1 MSDENKVL
9 LRVSNLKQYFP
20 IGKKKM
26 GKPQSF
32 VKANDGIS
40 LNIYEGET
48 FGLVGES
55 GCGKSTFG
63 RTLLQLYRQTGG
75 RTVYYGR
82 TVEDFDLKYV
92 EEIFK
97 NLPDKKKKCEELLDK
112 VKKLEAD
119 YAKMPEGTE
128 EEKIAKKVAGQH
140 LAEMESEADND
151 LLDITALI
159 GGLYTLDETALAEA
173 GRHYLAEYLAMKEI
187 RKINAQ
193 ADEFEKNGKS
203 AKAGEVKKKI
213 PELQKKVQAE
223 LAEIDKIRDNCKKD
237 EDFEK
242 YEVQKDDGI
251 NLANLTDA
259 EMRYLRR
266 DLQLIFQDPYSSL
279 NPRMTV
285 GQIIGEGLMA
295 HNIFKKGDPKMQDYI
310 MEIMEKCGLASY
322 FIHRYPHQF
331 SGGMKQRVIIAMAV
345 CCKPKLI
352 IADEPTTALDV
363 TVQAQVLE
371 LLKEL
376 QRDMDTAI
384 LLITHNLGVVWEMCD
399 KVMVMYAGN
408 TVEFTDTK
416 TLYSNPRHPY
426 TWGLLDSM
434 PKLSD
439 ESKGELK
446 TIPGTPPD
454 LRLTGKC
461 CNFYNR
467 CPYVTEA
474 CTQSVPPLVEVEP
487 GHFVACHR
495 QNLTNKL
502 EKGEGLKDE

>member
-1 MSDENKVL
+1 MSENILTVKDLKTYFYTASGVAKAVDG
-9 LRVSNLKQYFP
+9 VSF
-20 IGKKKM
+20 
-26 GKPQSF
+26 
-32 VKANDGIS
+32 
-40 LNIYEGET
+40 NIAKGET
-48 FGLVGES
+48 MGIVGES
-55 GCGKSTFG
+55 GSGKSVTSSSIIRLLPP
-63 RTLLQLYRQTGG
+63 RTGKIVGG
-75 RTVYYGR
+75 S
-82 TVEDFDLKYV
+82 
-92 EEIFK
+92 I
-97 NLPDKKKKCEELLDK
+97 
-112 VKKLEAD
+112 
-119 YAKMPEGTE
+119 
-128 EEKIAKKVAGQH
+128 
-140 LAEMESEADND
+140 
-151 LLDITALI
+151 
-159 GGLYTLDETALAEA
+159 
-173 GRHYLAEYLAMKEI
+173 
-187 RKINAQ
+187 
-193 ADEFEKNGKS
+193 EFEGKDVLALS
-203 AKAGEVKKKI
+203 KK
-213 PELQKKVQAE
+213 ELN
-223 LAEIDKIRDNCKKD
+223 DFRGKD
-237 EDFEK
+237 IA
-242 YEVQKDDGI
+242 V
-251 NLANLTDA
+251 
-259 EMRYLRR
+259 
-266 DLQLIFQDPYSSL
+266 IFQDPMTSL
-279 NPRMTV
+279 DPVFKIGKQMTEM
-285 GQIIGEGLMA
+285 IMA
-295 HNIFKKGDPKMQDYI
+295 HQNVTKDEAWKMSVEALSKVGI
-310 MEIMEKCGLASY
+310 PEPEKRMNSY
-322 FIHRYPHQF
+322 PYEL
-331 SGGMKQRVIIAMAV
+331 SGGMCQRVIIAMAV

-352 IADEPTTALDV
+352 IADERTTALDV

>member
-1 MSDENKVL
+1 MSENILTVKDLKTYFYTASGIAKAVDG
-9 LRVSNLKQYFP
+9 VSF
-20 IGKKKM
+20 
-26 GKPQSF
+26 
-32 VKANDGIS
+32 
-40 LNIYEGET
+40 NIAKGET
-48 FGLVGES
+48 MGIVGES
-55 GCGKSTFG
+55 GSGKSVTSSSIIRLLPP
-63 RTLLQLYRQTGG
+63 RTGKIVGG
-75 RTVYYGR
+75 S
-82 TVEDFDLKYV
+82 
-92 EEIFK
+92 I
-97 NLPDKKKKCEELLDK
+97 
-112 VKKLEAD
+112 
-119 YAKMPEGTE
+119 
-128 EEKIAKKVAGQH
+128 
-140 LAEMESEADND
+140 
-151 LLDITALI
+151 
-159 GGLYTLDETALAEA
+159 
-173 GRHYLAEYLAMKEI
+173 
-187 RKINAQ
+187 
-193 ADEFEKNGKS
+193 EFEGKDVLALS
-203 AKAGEVKKKI
+203 KK
-213 PELQKKVQAE
+213 ELN
-223 LAEIDKIRDNCKKD
+223 DFRGKD
-237 EDFEK
+237 IA
-242 YEVQKDDGI
+242 V
-251 NLANLTDA
+251 
-259 EMRYLRR
+259 
-266 DLQLIFQDPYSSL
+266 IFQDPMTSL
-279 NPRMTV
+279 DPDFKIGKQMTEM
-285 GQIIGEGLMA
+285 IMA
-295 HNIFKKGDPKMQDYI
+295 HQNVTKDEAWK
-310 MEIMEKCGLASY
+310 
-322 FIHRYPHQF
+322 
-331 SGGMKQRVIIAMAV
+331 MAV
-345 CCKPKLI
+345 EALNCCKPKLI

-454 LRLTGKC
+454 LRLTGEC

>member
-1 MSDENKVL
+1 MAMVQSLYTASGIAKAVDG
-9 LRVSNLKQYFP
+9 VSF
-20 IGKKKM
+20 
-26 GKPQSF
+26 
-32 VKANDGIS
+32 
-40 LNIYEGET
+40 NIAKGET
-48 FGLVGES
+48 MGIVGES
-55 GCGKSTFG
+55 GSGKSVTSSSIIRLLPP
-63 RTLLQLYRQTGG
+63 RTGKIVGG
-75 RTVYYGR
+75 S
-82 TVEDFDLKYV
+82 
-92 EEIFK
+92 I
-97 NLPDKKKKCEELLDK
+97 
-112 VKKLEAD
+112 
-119 YAKMPEGTE
+119 
-128 EEKIAKKVAGQH
+128 
-140 LAEMESEADND
+140 
-151 LLDITALI
+151 
-159 GGLYTLDETALAEA
+159 
-173 GRHYLAEYLAMKEI
+173 
-187 RKINAQ
+187 
-193 ADEFEKNGKS
+193 EFEGKDVLALS
-203 AKAGEVKKKI
+203 KK
-213 PELQKKVQAE
+213 ELN
-223 LAEIDKIRDNCKKD
+223 DFRGKD
-237 EDFEK
+237 IA
-242 YEVQKDDGI
+242 V
-251 NLANLTDA
+251 
-259 EMRYLRR
+259 
-266 DLQLIFQDPYSSL
+266 IFQDPMTSL
-279 NPRMTV
+279 DPVFKIGKQMTEM
-285 GQIIGEGLMA
+285 IMA
-295 HNIFKKGDPKMQDYI
+295 HQNVTKDEAWKMAVEALSKVGI
-310 MEIMEKCGLASY
+310 PEPEKRMNSY
-322 FIHRYPHQF
+322 PYEL
-331 SGGMKQRVIIAMAV
+331 SGGMCQRVIIAMAV

>member
-1 MSDENKVL
+1 MSENILTVKDLKTYFYTASGVAKAVDG
-9 LRVSNLKQYFP
+9 VSF
-20 IGKKKM
+20 
-26 GKPQSF
+26 
-32 VKANDGIS
+32 
-40 LNIYEGET
+40 NIAKGET
-48 FGLVGES
+48 MGIVGES
-55 GCGKSTFG
+55 GSGKSVTSSSIIRLLPP
-63 RTLLQLYRQTGG
+63 RTGKIVGG
-75 RTVYYGR
+75 S
-82 TVEDFDLKYV
+82 
-92 EEIFK
+92 I
-97 NLPDKKKKCEELLDK
+97 
-112 VKKLEAD
+112 
-119 YAKMPEGTE
+119 
-128 EEKIAKKVAGQH
+128 
-140 LAEMESEADND
+140 
-151 LLDITALI
+151 
-159 GGLYTLDETALAEA
+159 
-173 GRHYLAEYLAMKEI
+173 
-187 RKINAQ
+187 
-193 ADEFEKNGKS
+193 EFEGKDVLALS
-203 AKAGEVKKKI
+203 KK
-213 PELQKKVQAE
+213 ELN
-223 LAEIDKIRDNCKKD
+223 DFRGKD
-237 EDFEK
+237 IA
-242 YEVQKDDGI
+242 V
-251 NLANLTDA
+251 
-259 EMRYLRR
+259 
-266 DLQLIFQDPYSSL
+266 IFQDPMTSL
-279 NPRMTV
+279 DPVFKIGKQMTEM
-285 GQIIGEGLMA
+285 IMA
-295 HNIFKKGDPKMQDYI
+295 HQNVTKDEAWKMAVEALNKVGI
-310 MEIMEKCGLASY
+310 PEPEKRMNSY
-322 FIHRYPHQF
+322 PYEL
-331 SGGMKQRVIIAMAV
+331 SGGMCQRVIIAMAV

-399 KVMVMYAGN
+399 NVMVMYAGN

-416 TLYSNPRHPY
+416 TLYSNPCHPY

-454 LRLTGKC
+454 LRLTGQC

>member
-1 MSDENKVL
+1 MSENILTVKDLKTYFYTASGIAKAVDG
-9 LRVSNLKQYFP
+9 VSF
-20 IGKKKM
+20 
-26 GKPQSF
+26 
-32 VKANDGIS
+32 
-40 LNIYEGET
+40 NIAKGET
-48 FGLVGES
+48 MGIVGES
-55 GCGKSTFG
+55 GSGKSVTSSSIIRLLPP
-63 RTLLQLYRQTGG
+63 RTGKIVGG
-75 RTVYYGR
+75 S
-82 TVEDFDLKYV
+82 
-92 EEIFK
+92 I
-97 NLPDKKKKCEELLDK
+97 
-112 VKKLEAD
+112 
-119 YAKMPEGTE
+119 
-128 EEKIAKKVAGQH
+128 
-140 LAEMESEADND
+140 
-151 LLDITALI
+151 
-159 GGLYTLDETALAEA
+159 
-173 GRHYLAEYLAMKEI
+173 
-187 RKINAQ
+187 
-193 ADEFEKNGKS
+193 EFEGKDVLALS
-203 AKAGEVKKKI
+203 KK
-213 PELQKKVQAE
+213 EL
-223 LAEIDKIRDNCKKD
+223 N
-237 EDFEK
+237 DFRGNDIA
-242 YEVQKDDGI
+242 V
-251 NLANLTDA
+251 
-259 EMRYLRR
+259 
-266 DLQLIFQDPYSSL
+266 IFQDPMTSL
-279 NPRMTV
+279 DPVFKIGKQMTEM
-285 GQIIGEGLMA
+285 IMA
-295 HNIFKKGDPKMQDYI
+295 HQTVTKDEAWKMAVEALSKVGI
-310 MEIMEKCGLASY
+310 PEPEKRMNSY
-322 FIHRYPHQF
+322 PYEL
-331 SGGMKQRVIIAMAV
+331 SGGMCQRVIIAMAV

-454 LRLTGKC
+454 LRLTGEC

-495 QNLTNKL
+495 QNLPINWRK
-502 EKGEGLKDE
+502 ERA

>member
-1 MSDENKVL
+1 MSENILTVKDLKTYFYTASGIAKAVDG
-9 LRVSNLKQYFP
+9 VSF
-20 IGKKKM
+20 
-26 GKPQSF
+26 
-32 VKANDGIS
+32 
-40 LNIYEGET
+40 NIAKGET
-48 FGLVGES
+48 MGIVGES
-55 GCGKSTFG
+55 GSGKSVTSSSIIRLLPP
-63 RTLLQLYRQTGG
+63 RTGKIVGG
-75 RTVYYGR
+75 S
-82 TVEDFDLKYV
+82 
-92 EEIFK
+92 I
-97 NLPDKKKKCEELLDK
+97 
-112 VKKLEAD
+112 
-119 YAKMPEGTE
+119 
-128 EEKIAKKVAGQH
+128 
-140 LAEMESEADND
+140 
-151 LLDITALI
+151 
-159 GGLYTLDETALAEA
+159 
-173 GRHYLAEYLAMKEI
+173 
-187 RKINAQ
+187 
-193 ADEFEKNGKS
+193 EFEGKDVLALS
-203 AKAGEVKKKI
+203 KK
-213 PELQKKVQAE
+213 ELN
-223 LAEIDKIRDNCKKD
+223 DFRGKD
-237 EDFEK
+237 IA
-242 YEVQKDDGI
+242 V
-251 NLANLTDA
+251 
-259 EMRYLRR
+259 
-266 DLQLIFQDPYSSL
+266 IFQDPMTSL
-279 NPRMTV
+279 DPVFKIGKQMTEM
-285 GQIIGEGLMA
+285 IMA
-295 HNIFKKGDPKMQDYI
+295 HQNVTKDEAWKMAVEALSKVGI
-310 MEIMEKCGLASY
+310 PEPEKRMNSY
-322 FIHRYPHQF
+322 PYEL
-331 SGGMKQRVIIAMAV
+331 SGGMCQRVIIAMAV

-439 ESKGELK
+439 ESKDELK

-454 LRLTGKC
+454 LRLTGEC

>member
-1 MSDENKVL
+1 MSENILTVKDLKTYFYTASGIAKAVDG
-9 LRVSNLKQYFP
+9 VSF
-20 IGKKKM
+20 
-26 GKPQSF
+26 
-32 VKANDGIS
+32 
-40 LNIYEGET
+40 NIAKGET
-48 FGLVGES
+48 MGIVGES
-55 GCGKSTFG
+55 GSGKSVTSSSIIRLLPP
-63 RTLLQLYRQTGG
+63 RTGKIVGG
-75 RTVYYGR
+75 S
-82 TVEDFDLKYV
+82 
-92 EEIFK
+92 I
-97 NLPDKKKKCEELLDK
+97 
-112 VKKLEAD
+112 
-119 YAKMPEGTE
+119 
-128 EEKIAKKVAGQH
+128 
-140 LAEMESEADND
+140 
-151 LLDITALI
+151 
-159 GGLYTLDETALAEA
+159 
-173 GRHYLAEYLAMKEI
+173 
-187 RKINAQ
+187 
-193 ADEFEKNGKS
+193 EFEGKDVLALS
-203 AKAGEVKKKI
+203 KK
-213 PELQKKVQAE
+213 ELN
-223 LAEIDKIRDNCKKD
+223 DFRGKD
-237 EDFEK
+237 IA
-242 YEVQKDDGI
+242 V
-251 NLANLTDA
+251 
-259 EMRYLRR
+259 
-266 DLQLIFQDPYSSL
+266 IFQDPMTSL
-279 NPRMTV
+279 DPV
-285 GQIIGEGLMA
+285 FKIGKQRTEMIMA
-295 HNIFKKGDPKMQDYI
+295 HQNVTKDEAWKMSVEALSKVGI
-310 MEIMEKCGLASY
+310 PEPEKRMNSY
-322 FIHRYPHQF
+322 PYEL
-331 SGGMKQRVIIAMAV
+331 SGGMCQRVIIAMAV

>member
-1 MSDENKVL
+1 MSENILTVKDLKTYFYTASGIAKAVDG
-9 LRVSNLKQYFP
+9 VSF
-20 IGKKKM
+20 
-26 GKPQSF
+26 
-32 VKANDGIS
+32 
-40 LNIYEGET
+40 NIAKGET
-48 FGLVGES
+48 MGIVGES
-55 GCGKSTFG
+55 GSGKSVTSSSIIRLLPP
-63 RTLLQLYRQTGG
+63 RTGKIVGG
-75 RTVYYGR
+75 S
-82 TVEDFDLKYV
+82 
-92 EEIFK
+92 I
-97 NLPDKKKKCEELLDK
+97 
-112 VKKLEAD
+112 
-119 YAKMPEGTE
+119 
-128 EEKIAKKVAGQH
+128 
-140 LAEMESEADND
+140 
-151 LLDITALI
+151 
-159 GGLYTLDETALAEA
+159 
-173 GRHYLAEYLAMKEI
+173 
-187 RKINAQ
+187 
-193 ADEFEKNGKS
+193 EFEGKDVLALS
-203 AKAGEVKKKI
+203 KK
-213 PELQKKVQAE
+213 ELN
-223 LAEIDKIRDNCKKD
+223 DFRGKD
-237 EDFEK
+237 IA
-242 YEVQKDDGI
+242 V
-251 NLANLTDA
+251 
-259 EMRYLRR
+259 
-266 DLQLIFQDPYSSL
+266 IFQDPMTSL
-279 NPRMTV
+279 DPVFKIGKQMTEM
-285 GQIIGEGLMA
+285 IMA
-295 HNIFKKGDPKMQDYI
+295 HQNVTKDEAWKMAVEALSKVGI
-310 MEIMEKCGLASY
+310 PEPEKRMNSY
-322 FIHRYPHQF
+322 PYEL
-331 SGGMKQRVIIAMAV
+331 SGGMCQRVIIAMAV

-454 LRLTGKC
+454 LRLTGEC

-474 CTQSVPPLVEVEP
+474 CTQSVPPLVVVEP

>member
-1 MSDENKVL
+1 MSENILTVKDLKTYFYTASGIAKAVDG
-9 LRVSNLKQYFP
+9 VSF
-20 IGKKKM
+20 
-26 GKPQSF
+26 
-32 VKANDGIS
+32 
-40 LNIYEGET
+40 NIAKGET
-48 FGLVGES
+48 MGIVGES
-55 GCGKSTFG
+55 GSGKSVTSSSIIRLLPP
-63 RTLLQLYRQTGG
+63 RTGKIVGG
-75 RTVYYGR
+75 S
-82 TVEDFDLKYV
+82 
-92 EEIFK
+92 I
-97 NLPDKKKKCEELLDK
+97 
-112 VKKLEAD
+112 
-119 YAKMPEGTE
+119 
-128 EEKIAKKVAGQH
+128 
-140 LAEMESEADND
+140 
-151 LLDITALI
+151 
-159 GGLYTLDETALAEA
+159 
-173 GRHYLAEYLAMKEI
+173 
-187 RKINAQ
+187 
-193 ADEFEKNGKS
+193 EFEGKDVLALS
-203 AKAGEVKKKI
+203 KK
-213 PELQKKVQAE
+213 ELN
-223 LAEIDKIRDNCKKD
+223 DFRGKD
-237 EDFEK
+237 IA
-242 YEVQKDDGI
+242 V
-251 NLANLTDA
+251 
-259 EMRYLRR
+259 
-266 DLQLIFQDPYSSL
+266 IFQDPMTSL
-279 NPRMTV
+279 DPVFKIGKQMTEM
-285 GQIIGEGLMA
+285 IMA
-295 HNIFKKGDPKMQDYI
+295 HQNVTKDEAWKMAVEALSKVGI
-310 MEIMEKCGLASY
+310 PEPEKRMNSY
-322 FIHRYPHQF
+322 PYEL
-331 SGGMKQRVIIAMAV
+331 SGGMCQRVIIAMAV

-454 LRLTGKC
+454 LRLTGEC

-502 EKGEGLKDE
+502 EKGEGLKHE

>member
-1 MSDENKVL
+1 MSENILTVKDLKTYFYTASGIAKAVDG
-9 LRVSNLKQYFP
+9 VSF
-20 IGKKKM
+20 
-26 GKPQSF
+26 
-32 VKANDGIS
+32 
-40 LNIYEGET
+40 NIAKGET
-48 FGLVGES
+48 MGIVGES
-55 GCGKSTFG
+55 GSGKSVTSSSIIRLLPP
-63 RTLLQLYRQTGG
+63 RTGKIVGG
-75 RTVYYGR
+75 S
-82 TVEDFDLKYV
+82 
-92 EEIFK
+92 I
-97 NLPDKKKKCEELLDK
+97 
-112 VKKLEAD
+112 
-119 YAKMPEGTE
+119 
-128 EEKIAKKVAGQH
+128 
-140 LAEMESEADND
+140 
-151 LLDITALI
+151 
-159 GGLYTLDETALAEA
+159 
-173 GRHYLAEYLAMKEI
+173 
-187 RKINAQ
+187 
-193 ADEFEKNGKS
+193 EFEGKDVLALS
-203 AKAGEVKKKI
+203 KK
-213 PELQKKVQAE
+213 ELN
-223 LAEIDKIRDNCKKD
+223 DFRGKD
-237 EDFEK
+237 IA
-242 YEVQKDDGI
+242 V
-251 NLANLTDA
+251 
-259 EMRYLRR
+259 
-266 DLQLIFQDPYSSL
+266 IFQDSMTSL
-279 NPRMTV
+279 DPVFKIGKQMTEM
-285 GQIIGEGLMA
+285 IMA
-295 HNIFKKGDPKMQDYI
+295 HQNVTKDEAWKMSVEALSKVGI
-310 MEIMEKCGLASY
+310 PEPEKRMNSY
-322 FIHRYPHQF
+322 PYEL
-331 SGGMKQRVIIAMAV
+331 SGGMCQRVIIAMAV

>member
-1 MSDENKVL
+1 MSENILTVKDLKTYFYTASGIAKAVDG
-9 LRVSNLKQYFP
+9 VSF
-20 IGKKKM
+20 
-26 GKPQSF
+26 
-32 VKANDGIS
+32 
-40 LNIYEGET
+40 NIAKGET
-48 FGLVGES
+48 MGIVGES
-55 GCGKSTFG
+55 GSGKSVTSSSIIRLLPP
-63 RTLLQLYRQTGG
+63 RTGKIVGG
-75 RTVYYGR
+75 S
-82 TVEDFDLKYV
+82 
-92 EEIFK
+92 I
-97 NLPDKKKKCEELLDK
+97 
-112 VKKLEAD
+112 
-119 YAKMPEGTE
+119 
-128 EEKIAKKVAGQH
+128 
-140 LAEMESEADND
+140 
-151 LLDITALI
+151 
-159 GGLYTLDETALAEA
+159 
-173 GRHYLAEYLAMKEI
+173 
-187 RKINAQ
+187 
-193 ADEFEKNGKS
+193 EFEG
-203 AKAGEVKKKI
+203 
-213 PELQKKVQAE
+213 
-223 LAEIDKIRDNCKKD
+223 
-237 EDFEK
+237 
-242 YEVQKDDGI
+242 KDD
-251 NLANLTDA
+251 LALSKKELNDFRGKDIA
-259 EMRYLRR
+259 V
-266 DLQLIFQDPYSSL
+266 IFQDPMTSL
-279 NPRMTV
+279 DPVFKIGKQMTEM
-285 GQIIGEGLMA
+285 IMA
-295 HNIFKKGDPKMQDYI
+295 HQNVTKDEAWKMSVEALSKVGI
-310 MEIMEKCGLASY
+310 PEPEKRMNSY
-322 FIHRYPHQF
+322 PYEL
-331 SGGMKQRVIIAMAV
+331 SGGMCQRVIIAMAV

>member
-1 MSDENKVL
+1 MSENILTVKDLKTYFYTASGVAKAVDG
-9 LRVSNLKQYFP
+9 VSF
-20 IGKKKM
+20 
-26 GKPQSF
+26 
-32 VKANDGIS
+32 
-40 LNIYEGET
+40 NIAKGET
-48 FGLVGES
+48 MGIVGES
-55 GCGKSTFG
+55 GSGKSVTSSSIIRLLPP
-63 RTLLQLYRQTGG
+63 RTGKIVGG
-75 RTVYYGR
+75 S
-82 TVEDFDLKYV
+82 
-92 EEIFK
+92 I
-97 NLPDKKKKCEELLDK
+97 
-112 VKKLEAD
+112 
-119 YAKMPEGTE
+119 
-128 EEKIAKKVAGQH
+128 
-140 LAEMESEADND
+140 
-151 LLDITALI
+151 
-159 GGLYTLDETALAEA
+159 
-173 GRHYLAEYLAMKEI
+173 
-187 RKINAQ
+187 
-193 ADEFEKNGKS
+193 EFEGKDVLALS
-203 AKAGEVKKKI
+203 KK
-213 PELQKKVQAE
+213 ELN
-223 LAEIDKIRDNCKKD
+223 DFRGKD
-237 EDFEK
+237 IA
-242 YEVQKDDGI
+242 VV
-251 NLANLTDA
+251 
-259 EMRYLRR
+259 
-266 DLQLIFQDPYSSL
+266 FQDPMTSL
-279 NPRMTV
+279 DPVFKIGKQMTEM
-285 GQIIGEGLMA
+285 IMA
-295 HNIFKKGDPKMQDYI
+295 HQNVTKDEAWKMAVEALNKVGI
-310 MEIMEKCGLASY
+310 PEPEKRMNSY
-322 FIHRYPHQF
+322 PYEL
-331 SGGMKQRVIIAMAV
+331 SGGMCQRVIIAMAV

-376 QRDMDTAI
+376 QRNMDTAI

-416 TLYSNPRHPY
+416 TLYSNPCHPY

>member
-1 MSDENKVL
+1 MSENILTVKDLKTYFYTASGIANAVDG
-9 LRVSNLKQYFP
+9 VSF
-20 IGKKKM
+20 
-26 GKPQSF
+26 
-32 VKANDGIS
+32 
-40 LNIYEGET
+40 NIAKGET
-48 FGLVGES
+48 MGIVGES
-55 GCGKSTFG
+55 GSGKSVTSSSIIRLLPP
-63 RTLLQLYRQTGG
+63 RTGKIVGG
-75 RTVYYGR
+75 S
-82 TVEDFDLKYV
+82 
-92 EEIFK
+92 I
-97 NLPDKKKKCEELLDK
+97 
-112 VKKLEAD
+112 
-119 YAKMPEGTE
+119 
-128 EEKIAKKVAGQH
+128 
-140 LAEMESEADND
+140 
-151 LLDITALI
+151 
-159 GGLYTLDETALAEA
+159 
-173 GRHYLAEYLAMKEI
+173 
-187 RKINAQ
+187 
-193 ADEFEKNGKS
+193 EFEGKDVLALS
-203 AKAGEVKKKI
+203 KK
-213 PELQKKVQAE
+213 ELN
-223 LAEIDKIRDNCKKD
+223 DFRGKD
-237 EDFEK
+237 IA
-242 YEVQKDDGI
+242 V
-251 NLANLTDA
+251 
-259 EMRYLRR
+259 
-266 DLQLIFQDPYSSL
+266 IFQDPMTSL
-279 NPRMTV
+279 DPVFKIGKQMTEM
-285 GQIIGEGLMA
+285 IMA
-295 HNIFKKGDPKMQDYI
+295 HQNVTKDEAWKMAVEALSKVGI
-310 MEIMEKCGLASY
+310 PEPEKRMNSY
-322 FIHRYPHQF
+322 PYEL
-331 SGGMKQRVIIAMAV
+331 SGGMCQRVIIAMAV

-454 LRLTGKC
+454 LRLTGEC